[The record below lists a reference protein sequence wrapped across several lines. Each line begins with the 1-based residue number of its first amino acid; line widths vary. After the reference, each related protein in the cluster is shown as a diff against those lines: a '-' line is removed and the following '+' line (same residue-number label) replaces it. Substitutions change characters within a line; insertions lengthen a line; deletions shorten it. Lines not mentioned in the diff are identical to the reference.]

1 MPTLSFRSIDARGT
15 VPIHAAAPAARMVF
29 MRAMCGIRRGVPLAL
44 LLAVLALAL
53 PGCKSLKPTDTRPL
67 DQAGMWYRS
76 IEELRQLKITDAEVA
91 ELVKARDAGTSDQA
105 CIQLVQTA
113 RSHNQPFSDGDAVA
127 NLRRAGIAEA
137 TVVELARLNQLGLWS
152 GEALLIRLT
161 GFSDSLILDVARRR
175 AAGQPVPSSASFGQL
190 KNAGMSE
197 ADVKALVDRGATEEE
212 VQQMIAAHQRSTEH
226 SGFVRT
232 PRRRRR

>member
-1 MPTLSFRSIDARGT
+1 
-15 VPIHAAAPAARMVF
+15 
-29 MRAMCGIRRGVPLAL
+29 MRAMSGIRRGIPLAL

-53 PGCKSLKPTDTRPL
+53 LGCKSLKPTDTRPL

-113 RSHNQPFSDGDAVA
+113 RSRNQPFSDGDAVA

-137 TVVELARLNQLGLWS
+137 TVVELAHLNQLGFWA
-152 GEALLIRLT
+152 GEALLIHLA

-175 AAGQPVPSSASFGQL
+175 AAGQPVPSSASFGEL

-212 VQQMIAAHQRSTEH
+212 AQQMIAAHQRSTEH
-226 SGFVRT
+226 SSFVRA

>member
-1 MPTLSFRSIDARGT
+1 
-15 VPIHAAAPAARMVF
+15 MVF
-29 MRAMCGIRRGVPLAL
+29 MRAMSGIRRGVPLAL

-91 ELVKARDAGTSDQA
+91 ELVKARDAGTSDQS
-105 CIQLVQTA
+105 CIQLVQIA
-113 RSHNQPFSDGDAVA
+113 RSRNQPFSDGDAVA
-127 NLRRAGIAEA
+127 SLRRAGIVEA

-152 GEALLIRLT
+152 GEALLIHLV
-161 GFSDSLILDVARRR
+161 GFSDSVILSVARRR
-175 AAGQPVPSSASFGQL
+175 AAGQSVPSSASLGQL
-190 KNAGMSE
+190 RNAGMSE
-197 ADVKALVDRGATEEE
+197 VDVKALVDRGATEEE